1 MDGATL
7 TKLSIKF
14 SIIAIGN
21 AATALP
27 ITIASGYLETSS
39 LYSGYIDIK
48 STGAKDIPLSYGD
61 VFTIKASCTYTINK
75 PNSNSTFI
83 SAHIANRGTVK
94 IFDNDNMLI
103 GKNGMRIGSN
113 LGGQQVLMSVN
124 NKSDDIFTI
133 SSESSPILTVGSAIK
148 VNTDRRGLIELKN
161 PMVYDLGENTSID
174 SVNMNNIYYCFQN
187 GIPVY
192 IKGVYI
198 ATFGSVSRL
207 INYMARI
214 EDKYSTNTSTRGG
227 ECVFFAT
234 CGLHNMDRSSF
245 SEETDYRL
253 NIFISGSVNPS
264 RTDPFTTSS
273 TVTIYQHTV

>member
-1 MDGATL
+1 MDGATP

-198 ATFGSVSRL
+198 ATFGSVSRS
-207 INYMARI
+207 IDYMARI
-214 EDKYSTNTSTRGG
+214 EDRHSTNTTTTSGY
-227 ECVFFAT
+227 CAFLAT
-234 CGLHNMDRSSF
+234 CGLHNMDRSSL
-245 SEETDYRL
+245 SETTDYRL
-253 NIFISGSVNPS
+253 NIFIHGSVNPS

-273 TVTIYQHTV
+273 SVTIYQHTV